1 MVKKRYLRKMNNQ
14 NNTRLL
20 FHVLNNRTFQKGM
33 EQPLDQSSELGIKK
47 GLVLMLDAH
56 SDILS
61 PGSVDND
68 FEGFT
73 GLISPQN
80 SFPMIGYN
88 GFRIKPGV
96 KFANNLQETF

>member
-1 MVKKRYLRKMNNQ
+1 
-14 NNTRLL
+14 
-20 FHVLNNRTFQKGM
+20 
-33 EQPLDQSSELGIKK
+33 
-47 GLVLMLDAH
+47 MLDAH